1 MLARE
6 KRPYINSQKD
16 NNVIDKIRK
25 ALTGFRKFSIMV
37 SIIVIGVWFRLSGLI
52 DGGNFVDLIKTTGAA
67 FFAANLIEHVTDTIK
82 KKLEK

>member
-1 MLARE
+1 M
-6 KRPYINSQKD
+6 
-16 NNVIDKIRK
+16 IDKIRK